1 MLRIFWAGLLPAVL
15 ALAACGE
22 STPGESSC
30 SDGVDNDMNGQTD
43 CADTAC
49 AAHAACV
56 TTDAGIS
63 DDGGGAGCGPESCMG
78 CCDADRCQSGM
89 SLAACGWGGLACE
102 VCLLGASCEPTGCE
116 GGPVACGP
124 ANCAGC
130 CAGDICVG
138 GDRLVACGTGGGAC
152 DACDSWEVCSA
163 AGACGV
169 DPASEWQISL
179 IDAVIPPTNLGSD
192 WDGVGA
198 GECDPFVEL
207 RVGSAGAMEIVMP
220 GIGDTITPD
229 WTMGGT
235 TTVLSPRVTVAEI
248 LAFLRFDMFDD
259 DSGIGPFNPPDTI
272 GMCRY
277 AEGETPFNGEI
288 VTLVCDPDPVL
299 EHAGYTL
306 RWQLVPG

>member
-1 MLRIFWAGLLPAVL
+1 MPRIFWTGFVPIAL

-22 STPGESSC
+22 STAGESSC
-30 SDGVDNDMNGQTD
+30 TDGVDNDTNGQTD

-56 TTDAGIS
+56 TSDGGIS
-63 DDGGGAGCGPESCMG
+63 DDGGGAGCGPESCVG
-78 CCDADRCQSGM
+78 CCDADRCMSGM
-89 SLAACGWGGLACE
+89 SLAACGSGGLACE
-102 VCLLGASCEPTGCE
+102 VCLLGASCEPAGCE

-124 ANCAGC
+124 ANCPGC

-138 GDRLVACGTGGGAC
+138 GDRLVAGGTGGGAC
-152 DACDSWEVCSA
+152 DACDPWEVCSA

-192 WDGVGA
+192 WDPPLA
-198 GECDPFVEL
+198 GEADPFVCL
-207 RVGSAGAMEIVMP
+207 RVGSASAGDMP
-220 GIGDTITPD
+220 MPSIDSTLTPD

-235 TTVLSPRVTVAEI
+235 TTTLSARFAAAEI
-248 LAFLRFDMFDD
+248 LAFLRFDMFDEDGLGSFD
-259 DSGIGPFNPPDTI
+259 DTV

-299 EHAGYTL
+299 MHAGFTL